1 MHIVR
6 SISDAFMLLNNGR
19 RRYKEEKVKYNI
31 TPSSLLDTLQGL
43 VDSSEG
49 EEKKKR
55 EHQLAGAKAMNE
67 VWTLYRKRWSVN
79 NKEKIREYNREYARK
94 HRGTNE
100 EVNYSELTVVERSIM
115 DDVYNI
121 K

>member
-1 MHIVR
+1 MRVVR
-6 SISDAFMLLNNGR
+6 NTNYIYLLFNNGR
-19 RRYKEEKVKYNI
+19 RRYEEEEVKYNI

-100 EVNYSELTVVERSIM
+100 EVNYNTLTVVERSIM
-115 DDVYNI
+115 DDVYGM
-121 K
+121 